1 MGASGWEYFVPYE
14 VDISAAL
21 QRLREDVFRRGDYVS
36 GHGLSQDE
44 FETRLNRLL
53 PAYESL
59 MKAALAEADDTSLPE
74 DLRAAQQVVAEQMRK
89 ELEKYRAGDPQP
101 EQRPTSIDALL
112 AQQAE
117 SGTHSI
123 LDITCISQKPK
134 SGAISPFPV
143 SKLSEFF
150 GSDSPSR
157 AQIQHAYESGALD
170 KFVSK
175 RWQGVYVIA
184 YRNGFPAEIFFAGC
198 SGD

>member
-14 VDISAAL
+14 EDISAAL
-21 QRLREDVFRRGDYVS
+21 QRLREDVFSRGDYLC
-36 GHGLSQDE
+36 GHGLAQKD
-44 FETRLNRLL
+44 FEVRLKRLL

-59 MKAALAEADDTSLPE
+59 MKAALAEAEDTSLPV

-89 ELEKYRAGDPQP
+89 EIEKYRAGNPQAKQKP
-101 EQRPTSIDALL
+101 KTIDALL

-117 SGTHSI
+117 HGTHSI

-134 SGAISPFPV
+134 SGAISPFPA
-143 SKLSEFF
+143 SKLSKFF
-150 GSDSPSR
+150 GSDTPSR
-157 AQIQHAYESGALD
+157 ARVQRAYESGMLER
-170 KFVSK
+170 FVSK

-184 YRNGFPAEIFFAGC
+184 YRNSSPAKIFFAGC